1 MRPLRA
7 MIALKWPF
15 PANASFLE
23 DNAMGPFPHDAPPAK
38 ISKANPAGTDGFE
51 FVEFAHPEPEKL
63 AELFTRMGYVPVA
76 KHRTKNIT
84 VWRQGD
90 INYVV
95 NAEPGSHSMKFVDKH
110 GPCAAS
116 MAWRV
121 VDAKHAFDHAVAKG
135 ATPYEGTDKALDVP
149 AIVGIGGSLLY
160 FIEVYGDKG
169 SAYDAEFGWLGA
181 CDPKPE
187 GVGFYYL
194 DHLTHNVYRGNM
206 DKWWDFYRDL
216 FGFKQIHFFDIDGKI
231 TGLVSRAITSP
242 CGKIRIPLNESKDE
256 TSQIAE
262 YLKRYN
268 GEGIQ
273 HIAVGTDEIY
283 GATDR
288 LAANGLKFM
297 PGPPET
303 YYDMSHA
310 RVNGHDEPIE
320 RMKKHGILIDG
331 EGVVD
336 GGTTKILLQIFSKTV
351 IGPIFFE
358 FIQRKGDEGFGE
370 GNFRALFESIEQDQI
385 RRGVLKVDGKAA

>member
-1 MRPLRA
+1 
-7 MIALKWPF
+7 
-15 PANASFLE
+15 
-23 DNAMGPFPHDAPPAK
+23 MGPFPHDAPPAT
-38 ISKANPAGTDGFE
+38 ISEANPAGTDGFE

-63 AELFTRMGYVPVA
+63 GELFSRMGYTPVA
-76 KHRTKNIT
+76 KHRWKNIT

-90 INYVV
+90 INYVI
-95 NAEPGSHSMKFVDKH
+95 NAEPDSHAMRFVGEH
-110 GPCAAS
+110 GPCAPS

-121 VDAKHAFDHAVAKG
+121 VDAKHAFDHAVSKG
-135 ATPYEGTDKALDVP
+135 ATPYEGNDKTLDVP

-160 FIEVYGDKG
+160 FVEKYGAKG
-169 SAYDAEFGWLGA
+169 SAYEAEFEWLGA
-181 CDPKPE
+181 RDPRPK

-206 DKWWDFYRDL
+206 DKWWAFYREL
-216 FGFKQIHFFDIDGKI
+216 FGFKQIHFFDIAGKM

-242 CGKIRIPLNESKDE
+242 CGKIRIPLNESTDDK
-256 TSQIAE
+256 SQIEE
-262 YLKRYN
+262 YLRKYN

-273 HIAVGTDEIY
+273 HIAVGTDGIY
-283 GATDR
+283 DATDR

-303 YYDMSHA
+303 YYEKSQA
-310 RVNGHDEPIE
+310 RVNGHDEPLE
-320 RMKKHGILIDG
+320 RMKQHGILIDG

-336 GGTTKILLQIFSKTV
+336 GGVTKILLQIFSKTV

-370 GNFRALFESIEQDQI
+370 GNFRALFESIEEDQI
-385 RRGVLKVDGKAA
+385 RRGVLKVQAAE

>member
-1 MRPLRA
+1 
-7 MIALKWPF
+7 
-15 PANASFLE
+15 
-23 DNAMGPFPHDAPPAK
+23 MGPFPHDAPPAK

-51 FVEFAHPEPEKL
+51 FVEFAHLDPAKL
-63 AELFTRMGYVPVA
+63 AELFARMGYIAVA
-76 KHRTKNIT
+76 KHRTKDIT

-95 NAEPGSHSMKFVDKH
+95 NAEPGSHAMKFVEKH

-121 VDAKHAFDHAVAKG
+121 VDAKHAFDHAVSKG
-135 ATPYEGTDKALDVP
+135 AVPYEGTDKALDAP

-160 FIEVYGDKG
+160 FIETYGDKG
-169 SAYDAEFGWLGA
+169 SAYDAEFEWLGERN
-181 CDPKPE
+181 PKPE

-216 FGFKQIHFFDIDGKI
+216 FGFKQIHFFDIDGRI

-262 YLKRYN
+262 YLKKYN

-273 HIAVGTDEIY
+273 HIAVGTDAIY
-283 GATDR
+283 DATDK

-297 PGPPET
+297 PGPPNT
-303 YYDMSHA
+303 YYEMSHE
-310 RVNGHDEPIE
+310 RVHGHDEPIE

-336 GGTTKILLQIFSKTV
+336 GGMTKILLQIFSKTV

-385 RRGVLKVDGKAA
+385 KRGVIKLNGKAA

>member
-1 MRPLRA
+1 
-7 MIALKWPF
+7 
-15 PANASFLE
+15 
-23 DNAMGPFPHDAPPAK
+23 
-38 ISKANPAGTDGFE
+38 
-51 FVEFAHPEPEKL
+51 VEFAHPEPHKL
-63 AELFTRMGYVPVA
+63 SELFERMGYVPVA
-76 KHRTKNIT
+76 KHKAKEIT

-95 NAEPGSHSMKFVDKH
+95 NAESGSHAMRFVEEH
-110 GPCAAS
+110 GPCAPS

-135 ATPYEGTDKALDVP
+135 AVPYEGKDKTLDVP
-149 AIVGIGGSLLY
+149 AIVGIGGSLIY
-160 FIEVYGDKG
+160 FVETHGEKG
-169 SAYDAEFGWLGA
+169 SAYDAGFDWLGA
-181 CDPKPE
+181 RDPKPE

-216 FGFKQIHFFDIDGKI
+216 FGFRQIHFFDIDGRI

-262 YLKRYN
+262 YLKKYN

-273 HIAVGTDEIY
+273 HIAVGTDNIY
-283 GATDR
+283 DATDR
-288 LAANGLKFM
+288 LAGRGLKFM

-303 YYDMSHA
+303 YYEMSYD
-310 RVNGHDEPIE
+310 RVNGHDEPVE
-320 RMKKHGILIDG
+320 RMKEHGILIDG

-336 GGTTKILLQIFSKTV
+336 GGMTKILLQIFSRTV

-370 GNFRALFESIEQDQI
+370 GNFRALFESIEEDQI
-385 RRGVLKVDGKAA
+385 RRGVIKVEAAE